1 MLRQSFQADPHSCTQ
16 GTRPAC
22 RASPFWRSCRAECS
36 CQTACGDVGQ
46 RFAVKAQLAVGII
59 LNQDD
64 IFIPNDIIH
73 GFAVLGGVG
82 KAGGILEV
90 RHGIDE
96 FHPRRRKRGG
106 KALNIQTVLAECD
119 GMERGRILQ
128 EGLERA
134 EVAGLF
140 HNDAVAR
147 VQGDF
152 GDEVKRLLGAGRD
165 ENIGGGHAKAVFF
178 IAARRDEFAQLRD
191 AGRERIL
198 EQLCTIAFHGMRH
211 GFAERFHREGERAG
225 QAARKGDDFRI
236 LCGLQ
241 HALDEGGRESLD
253 VFTKQLLGS
262 GFHSGCPFCKLK
274 NISRHA
280 CGMALTKLIIINN
293 ILFLY
298 HSDIAAK
305 RQGENQMK
313 RIERSPPKR
322 AAAGLLAII
331 GHGR

>member
-1 MLRQSFQADPHSCTQ
+1 MHIRGFLCCGNRFKQLRILAHKVPDPHA
-16 GTRPAC
+16 GRRRFGEA
-22 RASPFWRSCRAECS
+22 AE
-36 CQTACGDVGQ
+36 QNAVIKPACGDVGQ

-64 IFIPNDIIH
+64 IFIPNDMIY
-73 GFAVLGGVG
+73 GFAVLDGVG

-96 FHPRRRKRGG
+96 FHLRRRKRGG
-106 KALNIQTVLAECD
+106 KALNIQPVLAECD

-128 EGLERA
+128 EGLECA
-134 EVAGLF
+134 KVAGLF
-140 HNDAVAR
+140 HNDAVAW

-152 GDEVKRLLGAGRD
+152 GDEVKRLLRAGRD
-165 ENIGGGHAKAVFF
+165 ENIGGGHTKTVFF
-178 IAARRDEFAQLRD
+178 VAARRDEFAQLRD

-198 EQLCTIAFHGMRH
+198 EQLCAIAFHGMRH

-225 QAARKGDDFRI
+225 QTARKGDDFRI
-236 LCGLQ
+236 LCDLQ
-241 HALDEGGRESLD
+241 HALDEGGRESFN

-280 CGMALTKLIIINN
+280 CGMALTKLIIIKN
-293 ILFLY
+293 ILFL
-298 HSDIAAK
+298 S
-305 RQGENQMK
+305 
-313 RIERSPPKR
+313 
-322 AAAGLLAII
+322 
-331 GHGR
+331 

>member
-1 MLRQSFQADPHSCTQ
+1 MHIGGFLCCGNRFKQLRILAHKVPDPHA
-16 GTRPAC
+16 GRRRFGEA
-22 RASPFWRSCRAECS
+22 AE
-36 CQTACGDVGQ
+36 QNAVVKPACGDVGQ

-64 IFIPNDIIH
+64 IFVPNDIIH

-147 VQGDF
+147 VTLAMRSSACW
-152 GDEVKRLLGAGRD
+152 EPVVMRISA
-165 ENIGGGHAKAVFF
+165 AVTPRPYFS
-178 IAARRDEFAQLRD
+178 
-191 AGRERIL
+191 
-198 EQLCTIAFHGMRH
+198 
-211 GFAERFHREGERAG
+211 
-225 QAARKGDDFRI
+225 
-236 LCGLQ
+236 LQ
-241 HALDEGGRESLD
+241 
-253 VFTKQLLGS
+253 
-262 GFHSGCPFCKLK
+262 
-274 NISRHA
+274 
-280 CGMALTKLIIINN
+280 
-293 ILFLY
+293 
-298 HSDIAAK
+298 
-305 RQGENQMK
+305 
-313 RIERSPPKR
+313 R
-322 AAAGLLAII
+322 AAMNSRSSGMPAVSEYWNSFVP
-331 GHGR
+331 